1 MSLLI
6 PADAT
11 LMEWREPN
19 AYTRKD
25 LSHGGWIG
33 LVIVLM
39 IPTVLLGI
47 SAINHNFSRR
57 EIILAL
63 IFLII
68 GIAIF
73 LREWFGPGNWVC
85 LEEDCVSRARSRP
98 PRRTRYQNIKS
109 CIVSHESYD
118 SIKFSALKFTLKIGL
133 PAGQVEKIV
142 LPEDV
147 NLDRVLHILRDKGVK
162 IVEEPL
168 QA

>member
-6 PADAT
+6 PAGAT

-25 LSHGGWIG
+25 LSHGRWIG

-39 IPTVLLGI
+39 IPTVLLAI
-47 SAINHNFSRR
+47 SAINHNISRG

-63 IFLII
+63 IFLVI
-68 GIAIF
+68 GIVIF

-85 LEEDCVSRARSRP
+85 LEEDCVSRASSRP
-98 PRRTRYQNIKS
+98 PRRTRYQNIRS

-118 SIKFSALKFTLKIGL
+118 GIKFSVLKFTLKIGL

-142 LPEDV
+142 LSEDV

-162 IVEEPL
+162 VIEEPL
-168 QA
+168 PA